1 MTTRMGR
8 QFLLLAAAFNM
19 NALAGARAVVCG
31 GMTTGS
37 VHAFA
42 MCVCVRKLRAF
53 LAVAASGNADAAHHD

>member
-19 NALAGARAVVCG
+19 NALAGAPVVGAVVCG

-42 MCVCVRKLRAF
+42 MCVCT
-53 LAVAASGNADAAHHD
+53 

>member
-1 MTTRMGR
+1 MGQ
-8 QFLLLAAAFNM
+8 QFFILAACFNM
-19 NALAGARAVVCG
+19 NALAGAPVVGAVVCG
-31 GMTTGS
+31 GMTTDS